1 MLLASQDEHGRWGR
15 RVLSARSFNWRAEK
29 QGNSWTAA
37 LPTLLLLSY
46 FGIDPSAELARRSG
60 GATGMDVSLRFISKP
75 EVIQL
80 MVDGISN
87 EAVIQ
92 PYSGPGWKRAVQGT
106 PHETDSYVRLQRMV
120 CVFSII

>member
-29 QGNSWTAA
+29 QGNSWTAT
-37 LPTLLLLSY
+37 LPTLQLLCH
-46 FGIDPSAELARRSG
+46 FGIDPSAERARRSG
-60 GATGMDVSLRFISKP
+60 GATGTDVSLRFFSTP

-87 EAVIQ
+87 EEVIQ
-92 PYSGPGWKRAVQGT
+92 PYRFGAARKLLKT
-106 PHETDSYVRLQRMV
+106 HES
-120 CVFSII
+120 